1 MGDIRVLATS
11 ESDTEAPLT
20 HSNDGSGNLM
30 KTIKSLGSMTNY
42 ILLVIR
48 FAADRNW
55 SQS

>member
-30 KTIKSLGSMTNY
+30 KTIKSLSSMTNY